1 MNRFIKSM
9 LALSI
14 TSAMSL
20 PLVNAATYKVVD
32 KGVATVKYTYAQQ
45 ANNTGDMVLSGTNV
59 YNFPVQF
66 EYLNDLDFANI
77 QNYALVNSL
86 RVHELEPIEDIDALK
101 AGNPTPNDLAWTV
114 RWLETKNGNYL
125 YQEVEGT
132 VAMIN
137 SGDNSD
143 EVTVF
148 DVPFDGTD
156 SPTRSTLD
164 IIKGISD
171 SGWLYGSASAP
182 YLPEDFVNSSGTDLT
197 FWASAFSSRA
207 FYSPDR
213 GITVFEIKPPSEN
226 NPDEDKNYG
235 GVSGLLDVSETQ
247 IAVGFM
253 STEMNVNVLE
263 LIESETNSS
272 GCENPEVIDD
282 VPKNICIQTYR
293 DEGNTKAYQV
303 RAFQSTITA
312 SGDVSTENLGLLV
325 TPHEDDERTFE
336 SYAQAV
342 NDEGVA
348 VGFSHGWVVKSENA
362 PVVNQG
368 RSFYAVVYKEGNV
381 ISFAEDH
388 TVDFDS
394 KAYDISNLGIA
405 TGHATKSINGKL
417 RTKFYYIDTTN
428 VDEMEMIF
436 PTDFFDS
443 SSSTARAI
451 NENGF
456 IVGEGEVETHTDS
469 TANPRRTH
477 AFLYDLNND
486 VFTDVNDLL
495 SCANPYSI
503 IEARDINE
511 DNVISASAIY
521 KVQRRD
527 ATGELMV
534 DDQGDALME
543 DVVRAVTLEPIP
555 DDGQICTAEEEGKV
569 ERQGAS
575 LGLYTL
581 LSLFGLGLF
590 RRKARLNK

>member
-1 MNRFIKSM
+1 M

-20 PLVNAATYKVVD
+20 PLVNAATYKVID
-32 KGVATVKYTYAQQ
+32 KGVASVKYTYAQQ

-66 EYLNDLDFANI
+66 EHLSDTDFDSI
-77 QNYALVNSL
+77 ENYALINSFI
-86 RVHELEPIEDIDALK
+86 VHELEPIEDIDALK
-101 AGNPTPNDLAWTV
+101 DHNPTPNDLAWTV

-137 SGDNSD
+137 SGNDSN

-148 DVPFDGTD
+148 DVSFEGGDV
-156 SPTRSTLD
+156 PTRSTLD
-164 IIKGISD
+164 IVKGITD
-171 SGWLYGSASAP
+171 SGWLYGSASSP
-182 YLPEDFVNSSGTDLT
+182 YLPQDFVNSSGDELT
-197 FWASAFSSRA
+197 FWGSDFSSRA

-213 GITVFEIKPPSEN
+213 GVTVFEIKPPSEN
-226 NPDEDKNYG
+226 NSDEDKNYG

-253 STEMNVNVLE
+253 STEMNVNVQE
-263 LIESETNSS
+263 LIDSETSS
-272 GCENPEVIDD
+272 NGCENPEVIDD
-282 VPKNICIQTYR
+282 LPKNICIQTYR
-293 DEGNTKAYQV
+293 DDGNTKAYQI
-303 RAFQSTITA
+303 RAFQSTITP

-348 VGFSHGWVVKSENA
+348 VGFSHGWIDESEVD
-362 PVVNQG
+362 PSESQG
-368 RSFYAVVYKEGNV
+368 RSFYAVVYKNGKV
-381 ISFAEDH
+381 TSLAQDH
-388 TVDFDS
+388 GVDFDS

-405 TGHATKSINGKL
+405 TGHVTKSINGKL
-417 RTKFYYIDTTN
+417 RTKFYYIDTAN
-428 VDEMEMIF
+428 IDEMEMIF

-469 TANPRRTH
+469 AANPRRTH
-477 AFLYDLNND
+477 AFIYDLNND

-495 SCANPYSI
+495 TCANPYNI

-527 ATGELMV
+527 ATGELMF

-543 DVVRAVTLEPIP
+543 DVVRAVTLEPMP
-555 DDGQICTAEEEGKV
+555 DDGQVCTPEEEGKV

-575 LGLYTL
+575 FGLFAL
-581 LSLFGLGLF
+581 LSLFGFGL
-590 RRKARLNK
+590 RRRILSLSK